1 MIGFSISLM
10 EEKRAHLL
18 ALHEVTLP
26 DLTSQAVYT
35 GMICAGRERGDRK
48 WKNISESSGC

>member
-48 WKNISESSGC
+48 